1 MAVAKPRTLSG
12 GPEAIRG
19 PGRRSAWR
27 HRLPA
32 LSRVD
37 GWLLGAIGVLALA
50 ALSLAL
56 RSDAT
61 VFLKPFS
68 EDGYYSLAVARSMAA
83 GHGMTIDGVTR
94 TNGIQPLLTIIQ
106 AGLFWLARGNDLG
119 RTFQVEIIAFRG

>member
-12 GPEAIRG
+12 GPEVMGDLRAR
-19 PGRRSAWR
+19 R

-68 EDGYYSLAVARSMAA
+68 EDGYYSLAVARSMAQR
-83 GHGMTIDGVTR
+83 GDDVLGLVVLQPEGVR
-94 TNGIQPLLTIIQ
+94 HFVPVRAHEQRIRHLVLIRERPNVVRRIV
-106 AGLFWLARGNDLG
+106 D
-119 RTFQVEIIAFRG
+119 